1 MKKNYNIDIYLDGP
15 QIDEL
20 DQYSDDNISGYTFN
34 PSLFRSNHAEN
45 YIEHSK
51 MILSKIRTKPVS
63 LEVIADDFE
72 EMISQA
78 IKLDSLAENVYVKI
92 PITNTKA
99 EYTLPVL
106 KELVKK
112 NIKMNITAIFT
123 LDQVEKIIGEIKN
136 TSSIISIF
144 SGRIFDIGIDA
155 VPITREISKFVHSN
169 SKCKTLWASTRMVY
183 DLFNAQKSECDIITM
198 PLSFVKK
205 IALFDKSPEKY
216 SLETVKMFYDDAVK
230 ANYSI

>member
-1 MKKNYNIDIYLDGP
+1 
-15 QIDEL
+15 
-20 DQYSDDNISGYTFN
+20 
-34 PSLFRSNHAEN
+34 
-45 YIEHSK
+45 
-51 MILSKIRTKPVS
+51 MILSKIQAKPVS

-78 IKLDSLAENVYVKI
+78 IKLDSLADNVYVKI

-106 KELVKK
+106 KELAKRD
-112 NIKMNITAIFT
+112 IKMNITAIFT
-123 LDQVEKIIGEIKN
+123 LEQVVSIIEEIKN

-144 SGRIFDIGIDA
+144 SGRLFDIGIDA
-155 VPITREISKFVHSN
+155 VPITKEISKFVHSS

-183 DLFNAQKSECDIITM
+183 DIFNAQKSECDIITM

-205 IALFDKSPEKY
+205 IALFEKSPEKY
-216 SLETVKMFYDDAVK
+216 SLETVKMFYDDAVN